1 MRNPV
6 LPFPPVC
13 IYFMNPDHY
22 FLSPSTARV
31 TLARI
36 LLLGQLASSTKLC
49 HRCLSLIT
57 CPTNPLLTWLQI
69 RLPLL
74 SFCLDLCLFLITCK
88 EFMCSCI
95 SSFWRWWEVRISLAW
110 HISCLQ
116 ILLAIGLL
124 VFVIVS
130 PISTCPTWILLAST
144 TTRHISSQASN
155 WLG

>member
-74 SFCLDLCLFLITCK
+74 SFCLDLRLFLITCK
-88 EFMCSCI
+88 EFVFMHLLL
-95 SSFWRWWEVRISLAW
+95 LALVGGADIPCMT
-110 HISCLQ
+110 H
-116 ILLAIGLL
+116 ILLADPSRNRPTRICNCLSYFYLPDLDTACFHNHSPYLL
-124 VFVIVS
+124 S
-130 PISTCPTWILLAST
+130 
-144 TTRHISSQASN
+144 
-155 WLG
+155 G